1 MKHCPR
7 SNFAAAEFS
16 EYDVNCV
23 NLEKGEFLV
32 RSSSDSSKLFV
43 VNFSEPTCKCES
55 WKKTHFPCKHFFA
68 VFKFFEE
75 WDFNRLPYQYKNKVF
90 ITLDTGHFDQS
101 DAESPSEPC
110 AMEELEDLSSKGCNE
125 FGGTPLPSNEDNA
138 NAENN
143 TASSRPKSHCHEYH
157 SNPTKLR
164 KRRQERIDTLRS
176 TTFMVSD
183 STALENAIKTVE
195 DALLELQKVSKHE
208 NALPLR
214 QSPATKKLKITQ
226 VDYNKVIHKALP
238 APKRHKKSMRE
249 RGVVVDLGKD
259 DNTPK
264 DNVVESIEVRRY

>member
-1 MKHCPR
+1 
-7 SNFAAAEFS
+7 
-16 EYDVNCV
+16 
-23 NLEKGEFLV
+23 
-32 RSSSDSSKLFV
+32 
-43 VNFSEPTCKCES
+43 
-55 WKKTHFPCKHFFA
+55 
-68 VFKFFEE
+68 
-75 WDFNRLPYQYKNKVF
+75 
-90 ITLDTGHFDQS
+90 
-101 DAESPSEPC
+101 
-110 AMEELEDLSSKGCNE
+110 MEEFEDLSSKGCNE
-125 FGGTPLPSNEDNA
+125 FGGTPLPSNEDKA

-164 KRRQERIDTLRS
+164 KRLQEKIDTLRS

-183 STALENAIKTVE
+183 STVLENAIKTVE